1 MMAGIE
7 ENLEFLLARVG
18 RAHRHLLG
26 QSLDKV
32 GLYRGQ
38 PPLLM
43 ALHEADGVAQSEL
56 AARMEVTPATITN
69 AVKRMEK
76 AGLVVRRR
84 DSEDERVSR
93 VYLTDAGRGIFA
105 DLEAIAKQV
114 DETTFAGFT
123 DEERLVMRGFLNRVH
138 DNLRRALAERE
149 LAC

>member
-18 RAHRHLLG
+18 RAHRNLLG
-26 QSLDKV
+26 QSLEKV

-93 VYLTDAGRGIFA
+93 VYLTDAGRAIFA

-114 DETTFAGFT
+114 DEATFDGFT
-123 DEERLVMRGFLNRVH
+123 DEEQVLMRGFLNRVH